1 MRLAR
6 AGTAALVCTAL
17 AGGAHVAAG
26 GRASAGSLVVV
37 LLGTWMVAA
46 ALSERRLATSQL
58 VGLLLLGQA
67 VTHVASPPAS
77 TGHDGAMLAAHV
89 LGTVLS
95 ALLLRHAEDALWTL
109 ADRIA
114 LRAAAL
120 VHAVTPMPHRPAPV
134 PVALSRTLR
143 PVLLTH
149 VVEGRGPPA
158 GLA

>member
-6 AGTAALVCTAL
+6 AGSAALVCTGL
-17 AGGAHVAAG
+17 AAGAHVLVG
-26 GRASAGSLVVV
+26 GRASAGSLVLV

-46 ALSERRLATSQL
+46 AISDRRLTTAQL

-67 VTHVASPPAS
+67 VTHAASPPAGM
-77 TGHDGAMLAAHV
+77 GHEAAMLAAHL
-89 LGTVLS
+89 LGTLLS
-95 ALLLRHAEDALWTL
+95 TLLLRHAEDALWTL
-109 ADRIA
+109 ADRVA
-114 LRAAAL
+114 LRAVRVLATM
-120 VHAVTPMPHRPAPV
+120 TPTPRRPAPV
-134 PVALSRTLR
+134 PVVSLCSHR